1 MLPVTMLKRCWK
13 SSPHALRHL
22 VLDSL
27 CRIFAEKRTTV
38 AGCEPLFVCGAFCSN
53 SGLAQ
58 SARLYARHH
67 MAQSEEVHCV
77 DITTAMLQ
85 PRDTELPADCLSLQ
99 QAQAMRG
106 RGTVVIHANPPQFQL
121 ALCRL
126 GRAFLRRKRI
136 IAYWA
141 WELSAIPSIWRHG
154 LRYVDEVEV
163 PSTFVQRALQ
173 DNTDKR
179 VSVVPHPVPPP
190 ARRREAHAPD
200 GVLRCLFIFDAASSL
215 ARKNPQAALRA
226 FARAFAPGEAE
237 LTFKISNPQA
247 DEGGLA
253 AFRAACARVP
263 GVHLCTGPLTAA
275 ELEELYLRHD
285 VYLSLHRSEGYG
297 LTIREAMLHGLHVVA
312 TGWSGNMDF
321 MHGPLAHPVPF
332 RLVPVGQTSGPYRG
346 LRADWAEPDADAA
359 AAILKRLRQTLCV
372 PGHA

>member
-1 MLPVTMLKRCWK
+1 MMPLNMLKRCWK
-13 SSPHALRHL
+13 SSPHAFRYIF
-22 VLDSL
+22 LDSL
-27 CRIFAEKRTTV
+27 CRLLAERRMTV
-38 AGCEPLFVCGAFCSN
+38 ARSGPLFICGDFCSN

-58 SARLYARHH
+58 SARLYAEHQMSLRN
-67 MAQSEEVHCV
+67 EVHCV
-77 DITTAMLQ
+77 DITSAMLQ
-85 PRDTELPADCLSLQ
+85 QKDTEIPPGCLSLRQ
-99 QAQAMRG
+99 TQGMPG

-141 WELSAIPSIWRHG
+141 WELGAIPSIWRHG

-173 DNTDKR
+173 NCTDKQ
-179 VSVVPHPVPPP
+179 VSVVPHPVPRPT
-190 ARRREAHAPD
+190 RCRETHAPD
-200 GVLRCLFIFDAASSL
+200 GILRCLFIFDAASSL
-215 ARKNPQAALRA
+215 ARKNPLAALRA
-226 FARAFAPGEAE
+226 FARAFAPGEGE

-247 DEGGLA
+247 DDEGLA
-253 AFRAACARVP
+253 ALRAACAQVP
-263 GVHLCTGPLTAA
+263 GVHLCTASLTAD

-297 LTIREAMLHGLHVVA
+297 LTIREAMLHGLHLVA

-332 RLVPVGQTSGPYRG
+332 RLVPVEQISGPYKD
-346 LRADWAEPDADAA
+346 LRADWADPDVDAA
-359 AAILKRLRQTLCV
+359 AAILKQLRQTLCV
-372 PGHA
+372 SGHA